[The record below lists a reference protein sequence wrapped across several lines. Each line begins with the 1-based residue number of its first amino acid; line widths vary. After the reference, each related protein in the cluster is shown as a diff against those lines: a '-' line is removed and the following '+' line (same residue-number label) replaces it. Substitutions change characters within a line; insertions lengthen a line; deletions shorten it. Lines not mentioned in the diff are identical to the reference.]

1 MKGNCKALL
10 SPRASAKRSCYVM
23 HMHMHKRIISEAWLI
38 LHVALQP
45 WISLF
50 TECTDEYTLQLELT
64 LRESVAVI
72 DLWKLSIPIT
82 VRLLVWLNA
91 FSGGVLGEMQPLF

>member
-1 MKGNCKALL
+1 MAYIAGYIA
-10 SPRASAKRSCYVM
+10 V
-23 HMHMHKRIISEAWLI
+23 
-38 LHVALQP
+38 

-50 TECTDEYTLQLELT
+50 TERTDEYALQLEPT

-82 VRLLVWLNA
+82 VRLLVWLN
-91 FSGGVLGEMQPLF
+91 VLGEMQPLF